1 MMRKFTTLNVGGAAV
16 SKILHN
22 NPLGRTE
29 SENLVGTS
37 KFPSIEKR
45 GNNSIIIH
53 EIRSKILEV
62 QQIVKGNLIDGYSP
76 KIDNRILQ
84 LKLLRKMQM
93 ELN

>member
-22 NPLGRTE
+22 NRLVVRNRKILSERANFPL
-29 SENLVGTS
+29 
-37 KFPSIEKR
+37 IEKR